1 MKGQILT
8 HDLTGLNQFPVHGS
22 TYTSL
27 LFFCYFWTFLFYTQM
42 RFTDS
47 FEARGK
53 RKKLVEEIRSK
64 GITDERVLA
73 AIDKIPRHYFM
84 DPAFLNHAYQ
94 DKAFPISSGQ
104 TISQPYT
111 VAFQTQLLNVER
123 NSKILEIGTG
133 SGYQAAILVE
143 MGARVFT
150 IERQRDLYQK
160 ARKMM
165 SALGYEA
172 SFFFGDGYLGKPAYS
187 PYDGILLTAA
197 ADSVPETLLSQL
209 AIGGRLVAPVG
220 NKVSQEMTLVV
231 RRGEE
236 DFEYS
241 RHGYFAFVPMLPG
254 VVNDKK

>member
-1 MKGQILT
+1 
-8 HDLTGLNQFPVHGS
+8 
-22 TYTSL
+22 
-27 LFFCYFWTFLFYTQM
+27 M

-53 RKKLVEEIRSK
+53 RKKLVEEIRGK
-64 GITDERVLA
+64 GITDERVLEA
-73 AIDKIPRHYFM
+73 VNKVPRHYFM

-111 VAFQTQLLNVER
+111 VAFQTQLLRVEKK
-123 NSKILEIGTG
+123 SKILEIGTG

-150 IERQRDLYQK
+150 IERHRELYQK

-172 SFFFGDGYLGKPAYS
+172 SYFFGDGYLGKPAYS

-197 ADSVPETLLSQL
+197 TDQVPETLLRQL

-220 NKVSQEMTLVV
+220 SMNSQEMTLVI
-231 RRGEE
+231 RKGEE
-236 DFEYS
+236 EFEYS
-241 RHGYFAFVPMLPG
+241 KHGYFAFGPMLPG